1 MENLVKT
8 FQTIKCLFLPSWV
21 WNLYLGQ
28 VKYLNVYASFV
39 LIIIFSL
46 WKKIFRWWLTN
57 HKRLCS
63 KSEMTKVLTFK
74 DCSLPDPTV
83 HGILQARILEWVVI
97 PSLLQGIFTIQG
109 WTQVSCIAGRFFT
122 TWAPREVSIFSLY
135 VYTHSYVYIFLPLWP
150 CYSLVWQLLFFSLK
164 TVSCLFFCIST
175 SNSILDIKV

>member
-74 DCSLPDPTV
+74 DCSLTDPTV

-97 PSLLQGIFTIQG
+97 PSLLQGIFPPQG
-109 WTQVSCIAGRFFT
+109 LNPGLLHCRQILYHLSPQGSLNFFPICLHTFICIHIPTSLTMLFIGLATTFFF
-122 TWAPREVSIFSLY
+122 P
-135 VYTHSYVYIFLPLWP
+135 
-150 CYSLVWQLLFFSLK
+150 
-164 TVSCLFFCIST
+164 
-175 SNSILDIKV
+175 

>member
-1 MENLVKT
+1 MSELSKLL
-8 FQTIKCLFLPSWV
+8 FLFLPSWV

-46 WKKIFRWWLTN
+46 WKKIFGWLLTN

-74 DCSLPDPTV
+74 ECSLPDPTV

-97 PSLLQGIFTIQG
+97 PSLLQEIFTTQG
-109 WTQVSCIAGRFFT
+109 LNSGLLNCRQILYHLSHQGSLNFFPMCLQTFICIHILTYLTILFIGLAT
-122 TWAPREVSIFSLY
+122 TF
-135 VYTHSYVYIFLPLWP
+135 
-150 CYSLVWQLLFFSLK
+150 FFS
-164 TVSCLFFCIST
+164 
-175 SNSILDIKV
+175 